1 MRANRIRAFVLPAA
15 GAIALGAGAAMPA
28 FADTSESG
36 TLDEVVVQARKV
48 AENLQEV
55 PLSISVFTAEDI
67 ERQNLSS
74 NEDIARLDPSVIFD
88 YGASLQDTRIVIRG
102 LSPTRGRVNSA
113 VLIDGIDIT
122 SESIQFAGGGLL
134 ATGKLFDLQQV
145 EIVKGPQA
153 ALYGRSAFAGAISYT
168 TKDPGKE
175 FGTEV
180 RLDGSEKGRYYAGV
194 GLDLPVNDNFGVR
207 VSGTY
212 YNRDS
217 IYKNIALNADVGAT
231 DGYGL
236 AITSRWQ
243 ATENFSARL
252 RLDYSQDNAEVRA
265 QYYLRANTRLDPA
278 AANLCANAAARTA
291 SATCVFTGTGINPTT
306 GAVGSQ
312 TRLFYWGSTGR
323 YADIG
328 SPRPNMTPDPKTG
341 QMYPGSELKTFRAN
355 LHLEWQLPQGSL
367 TSLTGLTDSD
377 TFASEDLDH
386 DAVWN
391 GTIDT
396 ANRLSA
402 FTTKTKTKQFNEE
415 LRYRSD
421 LEGPL
426 NFTVGGQLFK
436 ADDDNQT
443 NSLSM
448 SCFPAFFNCGSLAI
462 GIPPISAYSL
472 VSRLNVRDRFWGRS
486 LEHRS
491 FYGMLE
497 FKPSDRWEFEI
508 EGRHSKESESI
519 YGPICD
525 PANTSLAFGFPLAC
539 ADATTTAAGSPFPP
553 GTPGVVFPFTVDF
566 PSSTLLYSPLTA
578 AGVRQQTSITG
589 YAPDYDSKFTTY
601 RAYALYKA
609 ADNINLYVT
618 AGRSVKPGGRS
629 TVTAG
634 NWLDGNYDGVFDDS
648 LYGPE
653 KLLSYELGAKMQ
665 WLDNRLRTNFALFR
679 QSYTQKQIGTQV
691 LTPNGTPVGRV
702 INAGKAKVN
711 GLEANIEWRATE
723 RLTLAAAYSYLDA
736 KYTDFKFRSNSATDA
751 IRFGDCTRAAITV
764 TPVSGPPVTSYF
776 CDIDAL
782 KNRSLRLEDV
792 PKHSASVLARYE
804 MPLTA
809 FGGSRFYIEG
819 DSQIQTERT
828 VDPANRRWVEDYVQ
842 ANIRIGVQAE
852 RWEAML
858 YVNNVTDDDTILS
871 AQDNPGDVD
880 ASINTPNAFGPTDGL
895 IITLP
900 DPRIIGVRFN
910 WRFGGGN

>member
-1 MRANRIRAFVLPAA
+1 MRANRIRSCFLRTAVAM
-15 GAIALGAGAAMPA
+15 ALGVLAAAPGSA
-28 FADTSESG
+28 ETSESVA
-36 TLDEVVVQARKV
+36 LDEVIVQARKV

-67 ERQNLSS
+67 KRQNISS
-74 NEDIARLDPSVIFD
+74 NEDVARLDPSVIFD

-134 ATGKLFDLQQV
+134 ATGKLFDLQQI

-168 TKDPGKE
+168 TKDPGTE
-175 FGTEV
+175 FGAEV

-217 IYKNIALNADVGAT
+217 IYKNVALNADVGAS

-236 AITSRWQ
+236 AVTSKWQ

-252 RLDYSQDNAEVRA
+252 RLDYSQDNADVRA

-291 SATCVFTGTGINPTT
+291 STTCVFTGTGINPAT

-341 QMYPGSELKTFRAN
+341 KMYPGSELNGFRAI
-355 LHLEWQLPQGSL
+355 LKLEWKLAQGTL

-377 TFASEDLDH
+377 AFTSEDLDH
-386 DAVWN
+386 DSVWN

-415 LRYRSD
+415 LRYTSE

-436 ADDDNQT
+436 ADDDNKT

-472 VSRLNVRDRFWGRS
+472 VSRLNVLDRFWGRS
-486 LEHRS
+486 LDHKS
-491 FYGMLE
+491 FYGRLE
-497 FKPSDRWEFEI
+497 FKPSDQWEFEI

-519 YGPICD
+519 YGPLCN

-566 PSSTLLYSPLTA
+566 PSSTLLYSPLTT

-589 YAPDYDSKFTTY
+589 QTPDYDSKFTTY
-601 RAYALYKA
+601 RAYALFKA
-609 ADNINLYVT
+609 TENMNFYATV
-618 AGRSVKPGGRS
+618 GRSVKPGGRS

-634 NWLDGNYDGVFDDS
+634 NWLDGNYDGILDDS

-653 KLLSYELGAKMQ
+653 KLISYELGAKMQ

-679 QSYTQKQIGTQV
+679 QQYTDKQIGTQV

-702 INAGKAKVN
+702 INAGKAKIN
-711 GLEANIEWRATE
+711 GAEANIEWRATE

-751 IRFGDCTRAAITV
+751 IRFGDCTRVAVTV
-764 TPVSGPPVTSYF
+764 GTTTSYF

-792 PKHSASVLARYE
+792 PKHSASVSARYE
-804 MPLTA
+804 FPLAA
-809 FGGSRFYIEG
+809 FGGAKFYVEG
-819 DSQIQTERT
+819 DSQIQTERA

-842 ANIRIGVQAE
+842 ANIRFGLQADN
-852 RWEAML
+852 WEALL
-858 YVNNVTDDDTILS
+858 YVNNVTDDDSILS
-871 AQDNPGDVD
+871 AQDSPGDVD

-910 WRFGGGN
+910 WRFGGGK

>member
-1 MRANRIRAFVLPAA
+1 MRANRIRSFVLRTA
-15 GAIALGAGAAMPA
+15 GAMTLGALATVPA

-36 TLDEVVVQARKV
+36 GLDEVVVQARKF
-48 AENLQEV
+48 AENLQDV
-55 PLSISVFTAEDI
+55 PLSISVFSAEDI
-67 ERQNLSS
+67 ERQNISS
-74 NEDIARLDPSVIFD
+74 NEDVARLDPSVIFD

-134 ATGKLFDLQQV
+134 ATGKLFDLQQI

-168 TKDPGKE
+168 TKDPAKE
-175 FGTEV
+175 FGAEV
-180 RLDGSEKGRYYAGV
+180 RLDGSEKGRYFAGV
-194 GLDLPVNDNFGVR
+194 GLDLPVNDDFGVR

-217 IYKNIALNADVGAT
+217 IYKNVALNAGVGAS

-236 AITSRWQ
+236 AITSKWQ

-252 RLDYSQDNAEVRA
+252 RIDYADDKSDVRA

-291 SATCVFTGTGINPTT
+291 STTCVFTGTGINPTT

-323 YADIG
+323 YSDIG

-355 LHLEWQLPQGSL
+355 LKLEWKLAQGTL

-386 DAVWN
+386 DSVWN

-436 ADDDNQT
+436 ADDDNKT

-448 SCFPAFFNCGSLAI
+448 SCFPAFFNCGFPPF
-462 GIPPISAYSL
+462 IPTVTAYSQ
-472 VSRLNVRDRFWGRS
+472 VARLNVLDRFWGRS
-486 LEHRS
+486 LDHRS

-497 FKPSDRWEFEI
+497 FKPTDRWEFEI

-578 AGVRQQTSITG
+578 AGVRQQTSVTG
-589 YAPDYDSKFTTY
+589 HAPDYDSSFTTY
-601 RAYALYKA
+601 RAYALFKA
-609 ADNINLYVT
+609 AENVNLYATV
-618 AGRSVKPGGRS
+618 GRSVKPGGRS

-653 KLLSYELGAKMQ
+653 KLISYELGAKMQ

-679 QSYTQKQIGTQV
+679 QDYTQKQIGTQV

-723 RLTLAAAYSYLDA
+723 RLTVAAAYSYLDA

-751 IRFGDCTRAAITV
+751 IRFGDCTRAAVTV

-792 PKHSASVLARYE
+792 PKHSASVSAHYE
-804 MPLTA
+804 IPLSA
-809 FGGSRFYIEG
+809 FGGAKFYIEG

-842 ANIRIGVQAE
+842 ANVRLGLQGE
-852 RWEAML
+852 RWEAEL
-858 YVNNVTDDDTILS
+858 YVNNITDDDTILS

-900 DPRIIGVRFN
+900 DPRIVGVRFN
-910 WRFGGGN
+910 WRFGGGK

>member
-1 MRANRIRAFVLPAA
+1 MRAYRIRAFVLRTA
-15 GAIALGAGAAMPA
+15 GAMAIGALTTVPA
-28 FADTSESG
+28 FAATSESAG
-36 TLDEVVVQARKV
+36 LDEVVVQARKF

-55 PLSISVFTAEDI
+55 PLSISVISAEEI
-67 ERQNLSS
+67 ARQNLSS

-113 VLIDGIDIT
+113 VLIDQVDVT

-134 ATGKLFDLQQV
+134 ATSRLFDLQQV

-153 ALYGRSAFAGAISYT
+153 ALYGRTAFAGAISYT

-180 RLDGSEKGRYYAGV
+180 RVDGSEKGRYYAGV
-194 GLDLPVNDNFGVR
+194 GLDLPVNENFGVR

-217 IYKNIALNADVGAT
+217 IYKNIALNADVGAS

-236 AITSRWQ
+236 AVTSKWQ

-252 RLDYSQDNAEVRA
+252 RLDYAQDNAAIRPQV
-265 QYYLRANTRLDPA
+265 YLRANERLDPA

-291 SATCVFTGTGINPTT
+291 STTCVFTGTGINPTT

-312 TRLFYWGSTGR
+312 TRLFYRGSTGR
-323 YADIG
+323 YSDLG
-328 SPRPNMTPDPKTG
+328 SPRPNMSPDPKTG

-355 LHLEWQLPQGSL
+355 LTLEWKLAQGTLS
-367 TSLTGLTDSD
+367 SITGLTDSD
-377 TFASEDLDH
+377 AFTSEDLDH
-386 DAVWN
+386 DATWN

-402 FTTKTKTKQFNEE
+402 FKTKTKTKQFNEE

-426 NFTVGGQLFK
+426 NFTVGGQFFK
-436 ADDDNQT
+436 ADDDNVT
-443 NSLSM
+443 NSISM
-448 SCFPAFFNCGSLAI
+448 SCFPGFFNCGFPPF
-462 GIPPISAYSL
+462 IPTVTAYSQ
-472 VSRLNVRDRFWGRS
+472 VARLNVLDRIWGRG
-486 LEHRS
+486 LDHKS

-497 FKPSDRWEFEI
+497 FKATDKWTFEI
-508 EGRHSKESESI
+508 EGRHSKESEYI
-519 YGPICD
+519 VGPNCD
-525 PANTSLAFGFPLAC
+525 PANTSLAFGFPLTC
-539 ADATTTAAGSPFPP
+539 ADVTTTAAGSPFPP

-566 PSSTLLYSPLTA
+566 PSSTLLYSPLTS
-578 AGVRQQTSITG
+578 AGVRQQTSVT
-589 YAPDYDSKFTTY
+589 ARTPDYDSSFTTY
-601 RAYALYKA
+601 RAYALFKA
-609 ADNINLYVT
+609 ADNINLYATV
-618 AGRSVKPGGRS
+618 GRSIKPGGRS

-634 NWLDGNYDGVFDDS
+634 NWVDGNYDGILDDT

-653 KLLSYELGAKMQ
+653 KLISYEVGAKMQ
-665 WLDNRLRTNFALFR
+665 WLDNRLRTNVALFK
-679 QSYTQKQIGTQV
+679 QKYSQKQIGTQL
-691 LTPNGTPVGRV
+691 LTPNGTPVGRI
-702 INAGKAKVN
+702 INAGAAKID
-711 GLEANIEWRATE
+711 GIEADIQWRATE
-723 RLTLAAAYSYLDA
+723 RLTLGVGYSYLDA

-751 IRFGDCTRAAITV
+751 IRFGDCTREQLGT
-764 TPVSGPPVTSYF
+764 GFF
-776 CDIDAL
+776 CQIDAL

-792 PKHSASVLARYE
+792 PEHSLVAQARYE
-804 MPLTA
+804 LPISA
-809 FGGSRFYIEG
+809 FGGTKFYVEG
-819 DSQIQTERT
+819 DSQVQTERF
-828 VDPANRRWVEDYVQ
+828 VDPANRRWVEDYVI
-842 ANIRIGVQAE
+842 ANIRLGVMAD
-852 RWEAML
+852 RWEAVL
-858 YVNNVTDDDTILS
+858 YVNNITDDDTILS

-900 DPRIIGVRFN
+900 DPRIVGVRFN
-910 WRFGGGN
+910 WRFGGGK